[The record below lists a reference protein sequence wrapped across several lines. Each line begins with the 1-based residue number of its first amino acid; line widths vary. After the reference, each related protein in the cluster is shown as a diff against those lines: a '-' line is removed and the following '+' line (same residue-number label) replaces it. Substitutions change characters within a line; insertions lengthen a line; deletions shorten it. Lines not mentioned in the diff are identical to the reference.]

1 MHSFDMLFVEQ
12 LLYQVLGLWETSEI
26 THEQESHVLPSWTF
40 WSSDKWRR
48 IQVVLEGAGRDAA
61 GYQQVSDPG

>member
-1 MHSFDMLFVEQ
+1 MRWCTSTLIPFPWLLSSLCLVMHSFDMLFVEQ

-40 WSSDKWRR
+40 WSSDK
-48 IQVVLEGAGRDAA
+48 
-61 GYQQVSDPG
+61 